1 MWTSEVVTLCIPG
14 VFGCPTTVAN
24 VETVA
29 VAPVSDMKLFK
40 TFICSCSYFGQKR
53 RASISEAEM

>member
-1 MWTSEVVTLCIPG
+1 MYFDIFLTVG

-29 VAPVSDMKLFK
+29 VAPVNLRESFAFVFL
-40 TFICSCSYFGQKR
+40 SSYLTQLQNIIK
-53 RASISEAEM
+53 

>member
-1 MWTSEVVTLCIPG
+1 MVHVVLQPNFILFLPG

-29 VAPVSDMKLFK
+29 VAPVGAMLINHALLLIIKINKL
-40 TFICSCSYFGQKR
+40 T
-53 RASISEAEM
+53 